1 MFDAQ
6 HSENTAHPLR
16 VTPLS
21 HLARDGG
28 LGLGP
33 ERSYL
38 APILFWVA
46 GGQGRF
52 SVHGELRGYTAHNA
66 IFLPANMSHSIEISP
81 RSQGTAVFFADQSLL
96 PFPDQLLHLRLHGVQ
111 LQSQI
116 GGLIEDLRLEAQGN
130 APDRDQVLH
139 HRAALTLLWLNRQT
153 GKVQVPQQRVA
164 DMLRAIAHP
173 KR

>member
-28 LGLGP
+28 LSLGT
-33 ERSYL
+33 ERSYI

-46 GGQGRF
+46 AGQGRF
-52 SVHGELRGYTAHNA
+52 SVDGELRGYTSNNA
-66 IFLPANMSHSIEISP
+66 IFLPANVSHSIEIP
-81 RSQGTAVFFADQSLL
+81 ARCQGTAVFFADQQLL
-96 PFPDQLLHLRLHGVQ
+96 PFPDRVVHLRLQGVQ
-111 LQSQI
+111 IQSQI
-116 GGLIEDLRLEAQGN
+116 GGLIEDLRAEAQGN
-130 APDRDQVLH
+130 AIDRDEVLF

-153 GKVQVPQQRVA
+153 GRIQAPQQRVT
-164 DMLRAIAHP
+164 DMLRAIAQP
-173 KR
+173 KG